1 MDLDL
6 IGMRQMSDKVFID
19 TNIFIY
25 LYSEDEIEKQT
36 ISQMAVDKYECLIST
51 QVLNEFGNVC
61 IRKLNK
67 PVKEIILA
75 VEEIIEQCTVTIID
89 EQIVKQTLNIHEN
102 YGFSYFDCL
111 MIASALNSNCKY
123 LFSED
128 LADGQ
133 IIDDKLIIVNIF
145 KQKNINKYL
154 D

>member
-6 IGMRQMSDKVFID
+6 TGMKQMSDKVFID

-25 LYSEDEIEKQT
+25 LYSEDEIEKQS

-51 QVLNEFGNVC
+51 QVLNEFSNVC

-67 PVKEIILA
+67 TVKEISLA
-75 VEEIIEQCTVTIID
+75 VDEIIEQCTVTIID
-89 EQIVKQTLNIHEN
+89 EQIVKQTLKIHEN
-102 YGFSYFDCL
+102 YGYSYFDCL

-123 LFSED
+123 FFTED

-133 IIDDKLIIVNIF
+133 IIDNKLIIVNIF
-145 KQKNINKYL
+145 EGKNIKRYL